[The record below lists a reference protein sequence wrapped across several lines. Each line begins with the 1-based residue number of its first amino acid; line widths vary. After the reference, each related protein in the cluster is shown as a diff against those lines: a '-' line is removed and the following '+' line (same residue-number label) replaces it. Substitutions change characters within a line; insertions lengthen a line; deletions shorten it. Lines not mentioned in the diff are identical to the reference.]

1 MNIYRILYT
10 GIFLVVLAGCNSPA
24 PKAKDASAVDSAAD
38 IRSKLVGEWTRTDG
52 GYKLKILS
60 ASPDGTLDAGYFNPN
75 PIHVARAE
83 WINKNNNIF
92 IFVELRDVNYPG
104 SAYTLQ
110 FFPSENILAG
120 NYYQAVE
127 GTNFDVQFV
136 KEIQ

>member
-1 MNIYRILYT
+1 MKPAS
-10 GIFLVVLAGCNSPA
+10 IFLFSIFMIILTGCNSPA
-24 PKAKDASAVDSAAD
+24 PKAKEAASVDSATD
-38 IRSKLVGEWTRTDG
+38 IRNKLVGEWTRTDG

-60 ASPDGTLDAGYFNPN
+60 ATPDGRLDAGYFNPN

-136 KEIQ
+136 KEVK